1 MRNPAGVAATD
12 ADGIGAVGPGPV
24 PGPELIDPPLLQV
37 TRETGASVSLVYLL
51 SPDDETLR
59 LATLV
64 GGPQSFA
71 GLWARIGLAYS
82 TPVSDAVREDR
93 LVWLG
98 GPEETARIYPRLAL
112 VLPYEFS
119 LAAAPITADGRS
131 WGGLV
136 LFLPGAHARQLSLRE
151 RSALRAACHRIGVL
165 LREAADRGCPLPS
178 GQEPRMLSP
187 LRARVHGPAEA
198 LAAAS
203 LAERLPEASFALDL
217 DGRFTFVTRAAAR
230 LLGAEIPVLLGSR
243 PWQTL
248 PWLGDPVF
256 EDSCRGALIS
266 LRPASLTTLR
276 PPDHWLSF
284 ELHPDPSGISARV
297 TAAPAPVDADTP
309 AARLPETGGQDR
321 AVALYHL
328 LHLAATLTEAVG
340 VQDVIDQVMDQMLAV
355 FGVQGVSLLTTEADR
370 LRIIG
375 YRGYTEELMA
385 ELDMAPLSMG
395 NPAVRVMRTGV
406 PGFFATVAELR
417 RFYPAVEVRD
427 TKAAWAFLPLI
438 ASGRAV
444 GTMVLAYDRP
454 HPFPPGER
462 SVLTSIAGLIA
473 QALDRARLYD
483 AEHDLAITL
492 QARLLP
498 RALPEIPGLDVA
510 ARYVPATQGIDIGGD
525 FYDVI
530 SLGAQMTALTI
541 GDVQGHNVNA
551 AALMGEVRTAVRATS
566 GASPSEVLARSN
578 RLLVDL
584 DPGLLT
590 SCVYVH
596 LDLARHRAHLA
607 TAGHPPVLLRHP
619 GGGCELLRVPPGP
632 LLGVDRDARYPT
644 IEIPLPPGTLLVL
657 YTDGLV
663 EARGVDLD
671 EATAAL
677 AGHVD
682 RAGDLSLEE
691 LADALVEQARRSA
704 PRSDDIALLLTRVT

>member
-1 MRNPAGVAATD
+1 MRNPAGVATD
-12 ADGIGAVGPGPV
+12 ADGTGAVGQR
-24 PGPELIDPPLLQV
+24 PGPELLDPPLLQV
-37 TRETGASVSLVYLL
+37 TRETGASIGLVYLL
-51 SPDDETLR
+51 APDGETLC

-71 GLWARIGLAYS
+71 GLWARIGLAHR
-82 TPVSDAVREDR
+82 TPVSDAVRDER

-98 GPEETARIYPRLAL
+98 GPQETARLYPRIAL
-112 VLPYEFS
+112 VLPYEFA
-119 LAAAPITADGRS
+119 LAAAPITSGGRT

-136 LFLPGAHARQLSLRE
+136 LFLPGSHPPQMSLRE
-151 RSALRAACHRIGVL
+151 RSTVRAACHHLGVL
-165 LREAADRGCPLPS
+165 LREAADEGAPPPW
-178 GQEPRMLSP
+178 GHEARMLSP
-187 LRARVHGPAEA
+187 HRTRVHGPGEA
-198 LAAAS
+198 LAAAG
-203 LAERLPEASFALDL
+203 LVERLPEASFALDL
-217 DGRFTFVTRAAAR
+217 EGRFTFVTRAAAR
-230 LLGAEIPVLLGSR
+230 LLGAEIPALLGHR
-243 PWQTL
+243 PWNVL
-248 PWLGDPVF
+248 PWLGDPLF

-266 LRPASLTTLR
+266 LRPAALTTLR
-276 PPDHWLSF
+276 PPDAWLSF
-284 ELHPDPSGISARV
+284 ELYPDPSGISARV
-297 TAAPAPVDADTP
+297 AAAPAPVDAETP
-309 AARLPETGGQDR
+309 AARLPETGAQDR

-340 VQDVIDQVMDQMLAV
+340 EQDVIDQVMEQMLAV
-355 FGVQGVSLLTTEADR
+355 FGVQGVSLLTAEGDR

-417 RFYPAVEVRD
+417 RFYPAAEVRD

-438 ASGRAV
+438 ASGRPV

-498 RALPEIPGLDVA
+498 RALPEIAGLDVA
-510 ARYVPATQGIDIGGD
+510 ARYLPATQGIDIGGD

-551 AALMGEVRTAVRATS
+551 AALMGEVRTAVRATA

-590 SCVYVH
+590 SCFYAH
-596 LDLARHRAHLA
+596 LDLARNRAHLA

-619 GGGCELLRVPPGP
+619 GGGTELLRVPPGP
-632 LLGVDRDARYPT
+632 LLGVDRAARYPT

-677 AGHVD
+677 AEHVD
-682 RAGDLSLEE
+682 RAGDLSLDE
-691 LADALVEQARRSA
+691 LADTLVEQARRAA
-704 PRSDDIALLLTRVT
+704 PRSDDIAVLLTRVT

>member
-1 MRNPAGVAATD
+1 MRNPAGVATD
-12 ADGIGAVGPGPV
+12 ADGMGAVG

-37 TRETGASVSLVYLL
+37 TRETGASMGLL
-51 SPDDETLR
+51 YVLDPADETLR
-59 LATLV
+59 LTTLV

-71 GLWARIGLAYS
+71 GLWARIAMAYR
-82 TPVSDAVREDR
+82 TPVSDAVRDDR

-98 GPEETARIYPRLAL
+98 GPEDTARTYPRLAL
-112 VLPYEFS
+112 VLPYDFA
-119 LAAAPITADGRS
+119 LAAAPITSGGRS

-136 LFLPGAHARQLSLRE
+136 LFLPGARDPQLSLRE
-151 RSALRAACHRIGVL
+151 RSTVRATCHRIGVL
-165 LREAADRGCPLPS
+165 LREAADQGCPLPWER
-178 GQEPRMLSP
+178 EPRKLSP
-187 LRARVHGPAEA
+187 LRARLHGPGEA
-198 LAAAS
+198 LAAAG

-243 PWQTL
+243 PWNAL
-248 PWLGDPVF
+248 PWLGDPLF

-266 LRPASLTTLR
+266 LRPSSLTTLR

-284 ELHPDPSGISARV
+284 ELYPDPSGISARV

-309 AARLPETGGQDR
+309 AARLPEAAAKDR

-340 VQDVIDQVMDQMLAV
+340 VQDVIDQVMEQMLAV
-355 FGVQGVSLLTTEADR
+355 FGVQGVSLLTAEGDR

-385 ELDMAPLSMG
+385 ELDMSPLTMG
-395 NPAVRVMRTGV
+395 HPAVRVMRTGV

-438 ASGRAV
+438 ASGRPV

-551 AALMGEVRTAVRATS
+551 AALMGEVRTAVRATA

-590 SCVYVH
+590 SCVYAH
-596 LDLARHRAHLA
+596 LDLARNRAHLA
-607 TAGHPPVLLRHP
+607 TAGHPPVLLRRP
-619 GGGCELLRVPPGP
+619 GGGSELLRVPPGP

-677 AGHVD
+677 ADHVD
-682 RAGDLSLEE
+682 RAGDLSLDE
-691 LADALVEQARRSA
+691 LADALVGQARSSA